1 MRNKEFLTIQEAAD
15 IVGVSKQCLRLWED
29 DGKIMPKYTEGGHRR
44 FVREDIEK
52 LAGIWVE
59 PEKPSTGDRVVLY
72 CRVSSHDQKTKGDLE
87 RQVGRVT
94 SEAVKRKYRIVEI
107 YEEVGSGMNDNRSKL
122 KHLCKLVEKKEID
135 IVLIEHKDRLSRF
148 CINYLIQYFNSY
160 DVKVEWINESI
171 GTTYEQELVDDI
183 LSLMASFSAKIYGR
197 RSSQNRKKKEKELS
211 E

>member
-1 MRNKEFLTIQEAAD
+1 MRSKKLLTIKEASD
-15 IVGVSKQCLRLWED
+15 IVGVSKQCLRLWEV
-29 DGKIMPKYTEGGHRR
+29 DGKITPRYTEGGHRR
-44 FVREDIEK
+44 YYREDVEK

-59 PEKPSTGDRVVLY
+59 PEKSSEGNRVALY
-72 CRVSSHDQKTKGDLE
+72 CRVSSRDQKQKGDLE

-94 SEAVKRKYRIVEI
+94 SEAVKRKYRIVDI

-122 KHLCKLVEKKEID
+122 KQLCKLVEKREVD
-135 IVLIEHKDRLSRF
+135 VVLVEHKDRLSRF

-160 DVKVEWINESI
+160 NVKVEWINESI

-197 RSSQNRKKKEKELS
+197 RSSQNRKKKELLS
-211 E
+211 CE